1 VTTPGD
7 HSRSLTKRLLP
18 GLVPGLVIACLS
30 VLLAATA
37 IEVYCRI
44 NPPAGVYYG
53 GSVPDQAIGVRYRP
67 SSTIVYTKAG
77 ERVDSLVNRDGFLD
91 ADHAGGR
98 PPGTV
103 RVGFFGD
110 SYVEALQVPLEQRF
124 FRRLPDRVRAV
135 PFEYFGFGMSGFGTV
150 HSYLNARVWGRTYD
164 LDAIVYVFVEN
175 DPGDNI
181 ARINKNPR
189 RPFAVL
195 TQEAPGFTIDRSFE
209 ERNRLLDTFP
219 YNVLRNVKNRS
230 FALQIVQHRLSLLP
244 SSGASAAQAPRTAA
258 ASAPPPASDPNENDL
273 PEAWNESDRTYA
285 GRLGRAIL
293 AEWAREARKQGR
305 RFSVLYMPR
314 GSEFL
319 SDKAAG
325 KTWKPWLLETCR
337 ALNIHVIDPSEAF
350 LKRERS
356 GVPVYVDH
364 LTAQGHEALG
374 EVLQGWLETIA
385 ADQSRSM

>member
-1 VTTPGD
+1 VTTPGA
-7 HSRSLTKRLLP
+7 HSRPLTKRLLP
-18 GLVPGLVIACLS
+18 GLLPGLVIACLS
-30 VLLAATA
+30 VFLAAA
-37 IEVYCRI
+37 AVEVYCRI

-91 ADHAGGR
+91 ADHAGGK

-150 HSYLNARVWGRTYD
+150 HSYLNALVWGRTYD

-244 SSGASAAQAPRTAA
+244 SSGASAAPASQSNAAP
-258 ASAPPPASDPNENDL
+258 SPPPVSDPNENDL
-273 PEAWNESDRTYA
+273 PEAWNESDRAYA

-314 GSEFL
+314 GSDFL
-319 SDKAAG
+319 SDGPAG

-337 ALNIHVIDPSEAF
+337 VLNIQVIDPSEAF

-364 LTAQGHEALG
+364 LTAQGHATLG
-374 EVLQGWLETIA
+374 EVLQGWLETVA

>member
-1 VTTPGD
+1 VTTSD
-7 HSRSLTKRLLP
+7 AHSQPLAKRLLTS
-18 GLVPGLVIACLS
+18 LAPGLVIACLS
-30 VLLAATA
+30 VLLAAA
-37 IEVYCRI
+37 VVEVYCRI

-67 SSTIVYTKAG
+67 YSTIVYTKAG

-91 ADHAGGR
+91 ADHAGDK
-98 PPGTV
+98 PPGSV

-124 FRRLPDRVRAV
+124 FRRLPDRVQAV

-150 HSYLNARVWGRTYD
+150 HSYLNARVWDKTYD
-164 LDAIVYVFVEN
+164 LDAVVYVFVEN

-189 RPFAVL
+189 RPFAL
-195 TQEAPGFTIDRSFE
+195 LAEEEPGFTIDRSFE

-219 YNVLRNVKNRS
+219 YNFLRNIKNRS

-244 SSGASAAQAPRTAA
+244 PAGAS
-258 ASAPPPASDPNENDL
+258 SAPASQSNAVSPPSLASDPNENDL
-273 PEAWNESDRTYA
+273 PGAWNESDRAYA

-293 AEWAREARKQGR
+293 TEWAREARTQGR
-305 RFSVLYMPR
+305 RFYVLYMPR
-314 GSEFL
+314 GSKFL
-319 SDKAAG
+319 STEPAG
-325 KTWKPWLLETCR
+325 KTWKPWLMETCR
-337 ALNIHVIDPSEAF
+337 ALNIQVIDPSEAF

-364 LTAQGHEALG
+364 LTAQGHAVLG
-374 EVLQGWLETIA
+374 EALQGWLETVVI
-385 ADQSRSM
+385 DRFLPM